1 MGKNLGD
8 RAGSRAA
15 RALRSSAER
24 SSAERGPL
32 DEALHARLH
41 TSVEEGARRLHRTW
55 PSLLATGIVGGVD
68 IGFGV
73 LGLLLVRNATGSQL
87 LGALAFGI
95 GFIALSLADSELF
108 TENFFLPVVAL
119 VGRRGTVYDLA
130 RLWTGTLISNLFGGW
145 LFMGMVVIAFPALH
159 QTVTAVGSHEP
170 RLGIGAAAFA
180 AAVLAGALMTL
191 MTWMEQGTDSVAAR
205 LVAAVATAFLLGA
218 GPLNHV
224 IVSSLEAFAAL
235 QVGASF
241 GYLDW
246 LGAMAFAGLGNLVG
260 GIGLVTLLRLV
271 QAGGRAVSM
280 VRE

>member
-1 MGKNLGD
+1 MSEKLGD
-8 RAGSRAA
+8 TSSRAA
-15 RALRSSAER
+15 QELRP
-24 SSAERGPL
+24 SAERGRL
-32 DEALHARLH
+32 DEAMHARLH

-87 LGALAFGI
+87 LGALAFAI
-95 GFIALSLADSELF
+95 GFLALGLADSELF
-108 TENFFLPVVAL
+108 TENFFLPVAAL
-119 VGRRGTVYDLA
+119 VARRGTVYDLV
-130 RLWTGTLISNLFGGW
+130 RLWTGTLVANLAGGW
-145 LFMGMVVIAFPALH
+145 LFMGMVVLAFPGLGH
-159 QTVTAVGSHEP
+159 TMVEVGSHQP

-180 AAVLAGALMTL
+180 GAVLAGALMTL
-191 MTWMEQGTDSVAAR
+191 MTWMEQGTGSAAAR
-205 LVAAVATAFLLGA
+205 LVAAVATAFLLAA

-224 IVSSLEAFAAL
+224 IVSSLEAFGAL
-235 QVGASF
+235 RVGAPF
-241 GYLDW
+241 GYLGW

>member
-1 MGKNLGD
+1 MTSPAKPGD
-8 RAGSRAA
+8 EASRTA
-15 RALRSSAER
+15 RAWRP
-24 SSAERGPL
+24 SAERGRL

-73 LGLLLVRNATGSQL
+73 LGLLLVRDATGSQM
-87 LGALAFGI
+87 LGALAFGV

-108 TENFFLPVVAL
+108 TENFFLPVAAL
-119 VGRRGTVYDLA
+119 VGRRGTVYDLV
-130 RLWTGTLISNLFGGW
+130 RLWTGTLVSNLAGGW
-145 LFMGMVVIAFPALH
+145 LFMGLVVIAFPALRH
-159 QTVTAVGSHEP
+159 TIIEVGSHEP
-170 RLGIGAAAFA
+170 HMGIGAAAFA

-191 MTWMEQGTDSVAAR
+191 MTWMEQGSDSAAAR

-235 QVGASF
+235 QAGASF
-241 GYLDW
+241 GYLSW
-246 LGAMAFAGLGNLVG
+246 LGAMAFAGLGNLAG
-260 GIGLVTLLRLV
+260 GIGFVTLLRLV

>member
-1 MGKNLGD
+1 MSEKLTD
-8 RAGSRAA
+8 SPAA
-15 RALRSSAER
+15 RAAKALRPSV
-24 SSAERGPL
+24 ERGRL

-41 TSVEEGARRLHRTW
+41 ASVEEGARRLHRTW

-73 LGLLLVRNATGSQL
+73 LALLLVRNATGSQL
-87 LGALAFGI
+87 LAALAFSV
-95 GFIALSLADSELF
+95 GFIGLSLADSELF
-108 TENFFLPVVAL
+108 TENFFLPVAAL
-119 VGRRGTVYDLA
+119 VGRRGTLYDLG
-130 RLWTGTLISNLFGGW
+130 RLWTGTLISNLAGGW
-145 LFMGMVVIAFPALH
+145 LFMGMVVLAFPAIRP
-159 QTVTAVGSHEP
+159 TVLAVGSHEP
-170 RLGIGAAAFA
+170 SLGIGPEAFA
-180 AAVLAGALMTL
+180 AAVIAGALMTL
-191 MTWMEQGTDSVAAR
+191 MTWMDQGTDSAAAR

-235 QVGASF
+235 QAGAPF

-246 LGAMAFAGLGNLVG
+246 LGVMGFAGLGNLVG

-271 QAGGRAVSM
+271 QAGRAVSV